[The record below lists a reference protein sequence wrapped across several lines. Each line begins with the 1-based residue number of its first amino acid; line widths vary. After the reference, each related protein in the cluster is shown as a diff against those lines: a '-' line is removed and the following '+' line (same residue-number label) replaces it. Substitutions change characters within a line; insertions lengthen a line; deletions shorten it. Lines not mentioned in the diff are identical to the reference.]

1 MEKGSGTLVDTL
13 IGTRTLV
20 YDALLIGGG
29 SVWVGLMAQIAIP
42 LPFTPVPI
50 TGQTFGV
57 LLVGALL
64 GSRRGAL
71 ALGLYLL
78 EGIAG
83 LPVFAGGSGGLAR
96 LLGPTGGYLVGF
108 VAAAAVTGWLCER
121 GGDRRVLTAVLAM
134 LAGNLVIYLF
144 GLPWLAC
151 LVGPERALIMGLWP
165 FIPGD
170 LLKLT
175 LAVLALPSAWAL
187 VQSHRP

>member
-83 LPVFAGGSGGLAR
+83 LPVFAGGSGGLADSS
-96 LLGPTGGYLVGF
+96 
-108 VAAAAVTGWLCER
+108 
-121 GGDRRVLTAVLAM
+121 DRRGDT
-134 LAGNLVIYLF
+134 
-144 GLPWLAC
+144 WW
-151 LVGPERALIMGLWP
+151 GLW
-165 FIPGD
+165 
-170 LLKLT
+170 L
-175 LAVLALPSAWAL
+175 
-187 VQSHRP
+187 QRP